1 MSSEQINE
9 ILKLLH
15 IIADSSV
22 ANKIAL
28 ISVVI
33 SGVAVLSSIYFS
45 HRTRVQY
52 IDGLSPLLSFHLFEK
67 EGFLYMTISNTGHS
81 EADEIE
87 INFEELKRNGEKNKF
102 VIDEIFKNTLTLY
115 PNEQITGCVAIS
127 GANIETSIAPMIKVY
142 ISYRKG
148 NTKKKVKY
156 SRWICF
162 SDNPNE
168 QNMIQQNLKDI
179 AGKLNEISYSNN
191 RVANYFTGAW
201 LLKIDEVNLQP
212 QRTFHQD
219 IKDAVNNIDR
229 DNEQLIGRDKTG
241 KINI

>member
-52 IDGLSPLLSFHLFEK
+52 IDGLSPLLSFHLFKK
-67 EGFLYMTISNTGHS
+67 EGFLYMTIANTGHS

-87 INFEELKRNGEKNKF
+87 INFEELKKNGEQNKF
-102 VIDEIFKNTLTLY
+102 VIADIFKNTLTLY

-127 GANIETSIAPMIKVY
+127 GANIVTSIAPMVKVH

-148 NTKKKVKY
+148 NTKKKEKY
-156 SRWICF
+156 CRWICF
-162 SDNPNE
+162 SEKPNE
-168 QNMIQQNLKDI
+168 QIMIEQNLKDI

-191 RVANYFTGAW
+191 RMANYFSGTW
-201 LLKIDEVNLQP
+201 LLKNDEVNVQP

-229 DNEQLIGRDKTG
+229 GDEQLIGRDKTG
-241 KINI
+241 KLNL